1 MIKNF
6 KCVCC
11 GNTKCNFHNYNNYGY
26 KLLSDENNLF
36 NDLNILCCNICGF
49 AHASPLLEENK
60 ITDFYRRFYSSKGT
74 IHSVSWESNFRN
86 SKKKFSPR
94 AFAQINLLRAFI
106 DFSKLNNVL
115 EIGPGEGSIAKL
127 FKLMG
132 IRISYHVY
140 EEDLSCIKRL
150 KKLNSIFLENTNGL
164 FLNNKYLD
172 KFDIT
177 IMSHSLEHFQYN
189 QILFILRNVYKMT
202 RKDGLFL
209 IEVPCENFNK
219 SSLHENHSP
228 HLSFFT
234 IEAFRNLIKKTGFQ
248 IVYISEVGPNR
259 STLIKNENKFKENFR
274 KYKLF
279 VTIYKFLMSVTNLI
293 NILLGNLYFRFFSN
307 SMELIKSSESEI
319 GTGRVSIRCLLC
331 KNETN

>member
-1 MIKNF
+1 
-6 KCVCC
+6 
-11 GNTKCNFHNYNNYGY
+11 
-26 KLLSDENNLF
+26 
-36 NDLNILCCNICGF
+36 
-49 AHASPLLEENK
+49 
-60 ITDFYRRFYSSKGT
+60 
-74 IHSVSWESNFRN
+74 
-86 SKKKFSPR
+86 
-94 AFAQINLLRAFI
+94 
-106 DFSKLNNVL
+106 
-115 EIGPGEGSIAKL
+115 
-127 FKLMG
+127 
-132 IRISYHVY
+132 
-140 EEDLSCIKRL
+140 
-150 KKLNSIFLENTNGL
+150 
-164 FLNNKYLD
+164 
-172 KFDIT
+172 
-177 IMSHSLEHFQYN
+177 MSHSLEHFQYN